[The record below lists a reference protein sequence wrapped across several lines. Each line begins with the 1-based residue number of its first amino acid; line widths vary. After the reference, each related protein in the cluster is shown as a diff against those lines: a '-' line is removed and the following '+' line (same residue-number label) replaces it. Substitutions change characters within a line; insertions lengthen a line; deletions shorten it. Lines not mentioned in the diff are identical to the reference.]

1 MFRSLICGLTALLLG
16 LLFVNG
22 KASVGQSAGPSA
34 STNRASKVSLAE
46 VVRNLPDYIKPG
58 TELAYSEAIENATPA
73 ERDAALPG
81 LIGWLKDDQPRVRGM
96 ALLSIS
102 FLYMTHERDR
112 VTTCSRYLPVEDV
125 PVVAA
130 YLTDADS
137 RVRNATFLALASVEN
152 CGHGLDELVDLV
164 VPMLRKPDVLTEY
177 PDPFFVEGN
186 ERMLANMTQQQQA
199 EFKAQH
205 RPVIKLPAEGPV
217 LLSILAVPMRK
228 PSPVVDDAMIAFL
241 DRPDQTKSTL
251 GECLHTLALS
261 HASERVNDEAL
272 RRVFEQKAMTVYLLQ
287 FITWIRL
294 TPAQLAEQKEHLIAV
309 SNDASEPPALRKAA
323 TTVAACWN
331 TERTSLCQPTSDEFR
346 EDSNTKPHEER

>member
-1 MFRSLICGLTALLLG
+1 LFRSLIYGLTALLLG
-16 LLFVNG
+16 LLFVDG
-22 KASVGQSAGPSA
+22 PASACRSAGPSA
-34 STNRASKVSLAE
+34 SASKASEVSLAD
-46 VVRNLPDYIKPG
+46 VIRNLPDYIKPG
-58 TELAYSEAIENATPA
+58 AELTYSEAFGNATPA

-81 LIGWLKDDQPRVRGM
+81 LVGWLKDDQPRVRGL

-102 FLYMTHERDR
+102 FLYMPRDKDR
-112 VTTCSRYLPVEDV
+112 VITCSRYLPVEDV

-130 YLTDADS
+130 HLRDTDS

-152 CGHGLDELVDLV
+152 CGHGLNELVDLV
-164 VPMLRKPDVLTEY
+164 VPMLSEADVLTEY
-177 PDPFFVEGN
+177 PDPFFVESN
-186 ERMLANMTQQQQA
+186 ERMLANMTPQQQA

-217 LLSILAVPMRK
+217 LLSILAVPTRK
-228 PSPVVDDAMIAFL
+228 PSPAVDDAMVAFL

-272 RRVFEQKAMTVYLLQ
+272 RRVFEQKAMTVFLMQ
-287 FITWIRL
+287 FIASIRL
-294 TPAQLAEQKEHLIAV
+294 TPAQLSVQKERLIV
-309 SNDASEPPALRKAA
+309 LSNDASEPPALREAA

-331 TERTSLCQPTSDEFR
+331 AENTGLCQPTSEEFR
-346 EDSNTKPHEER
+346 EDSNTKPREKR